1 MEDDNGKRRIQVLNV
16 DDEEAP
22 RYTRTRIL
30 TRAGFQV
37 VEAGTGYEALRQV
50 ELLQPAVVTLD
61 IRLPD
66 ISGLEV
72 CARIKQRWPHVMVLQ
87 TSATFTTGADRTR
100 GLEGGADSYLTQ
112 PIEADELVAAV
123 RALLRLHDAEEKLRR
138 LNETL
143 EQRVHARTQDLA
155 AANAQLQEEINQRK
169 KAEAALVHA
178 QKMEAIGHLT
188 GGIAHDFNNLL
199 TAIVGNIDRIRAR
212 ASDAKLVRLAE
223 NAFMAAERGSKL
235 TAQLLAFSRTQK
247 LATQPVDVNALIVGM
262 SDLLNQSL
270 GPVVRLNIQLTHE
283 LPHALADPNQL
294 ELAILN
300 LAINAR
306 DAMHEGGEI
315 LIATSSVTIDEPED
329 ECLPGSYLNIAVVDT
344 GMGMTPDIL
353 SRAFDPFFTTKPAGK
368 GTGLGLSQVYGIA
381 RQAGGSVRI
390 HSQPNVGTTVNIR
403 LRFSNDQAR
412 TVVPRAE
419 STQQGNTETVL
430 VVDDDA
436 DVRALVGDFLSEIG
450 YRTLLAESGEA
461 ALQII
466 KEIVPDVL
474 VADFAMPGRNGAE
487 VARAIRAKL
496 PHLPILFFSGY
507 ADTAAL
513 EAAVGQAPLLRKP
526 FRPSELAVAIRMLL
540 DERRPLDFTRGN
552 LSL

>member
-1 MEDDNGKRRIQVLNV
+1 VDTVTRNDRPDVVNC
-16 DDEEAP
+16 DDEEVP
-22 RYTRTRIL
+22 RYARTRIL
-30 TRAGFQV
+30 TRAGLRV
-37 VEAGTGYEALRQV
+37 VEATTGYEALRLV
-50 ELLQPAVVTLD
+50 EQLQPAVVTLD
-61 IRLPD
+61 VRLPD

-72 CARIKQRWPHVMVLQ
+72 CSRIKQRWPHIMVLQ
-87 TSATFTTGADRTR
+87 TSATFVTGADRTR

-123 RALLRLHDAEEKLRR
+123 RALLRLREAEEKLRR

-155 AANAQLQEEINQRK
+155 AANARLQEEIAQRK
-169 KAEAALVHA
+169 RAEAALVHA

-212 ASDAKLVRLAE
+212 AEDPKLIRLAE

-235 TAQLLAFSRTQK
+235 TGQLLAFSRTQK
-247 LATQPVDVNALIVGM
+247 LATQAVDVNALIRGM
-262 SDLLNQSL
+262 SDLLDQSL
-270 GPVVRLNIQLTHE
+270 GPSIRLNYE
-283 LPHALADPNQL
+283 LASDLHHALADANQL

-306 DAMHEGGEI
+306 DAIGSDGEI
-315 LIATSSVTIDEPED
+315 LITTSSMPIVEAED
-329 ECLPGSYLNIAVVDT
+329 DCPPGTYCNIAVIDS
-344 GMGMTPDIL
+344 GSGMTPEIL

-381 RQAGGSVRI
+381 RQAGGCVRI
-390 HSQPNVGTTVNIR
+390 VSQPGRGTTVNIR
-403 LRFSNDQAR
+403 LRFSNDLAR
-412 TVVPRAE
+412 TAAPKCDNAH
-419 STQQGNTETVL
+419 QGNTETVL

-436 DVRALVGDFLSEIG
+436 DVRNLVGEFLSEIG
-450 YRTLLAESGEA
+450 YRTYLADSGDA
-461 ALQII
+461 ALELL
-466 KEIVPDVL
+466 KKATPDIL

-487 VARAIRAKL
+487 VARAIRVQL
-496 PHLPILFFSGY
+496 PDLPILFFSGY

-513 EAAVGQAPLLRKP
+513 EAAVGKAPLLRKP
-526 FRPSELAVAIRMLL
+526 FRPSELAVAIRTLL
-540 DERRPLDFTRGN
+540 DQTP
-552 LSL
+552 SASASHHQ